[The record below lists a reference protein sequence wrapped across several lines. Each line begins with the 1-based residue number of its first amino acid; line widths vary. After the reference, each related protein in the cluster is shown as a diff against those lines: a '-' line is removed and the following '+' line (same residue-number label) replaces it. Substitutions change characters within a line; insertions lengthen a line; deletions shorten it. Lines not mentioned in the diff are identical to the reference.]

1 MIITADALQGLKT
14 IETASVDT
22 CITSPPYYM
31 LRNYGAEG
39 QIGLEPTP
47 DAYIGRL
54 VEVFHEVRRTLRDD
68 GTLWIVIGD
77 SYAGSSKGGSAG
89 SIQDNNRGGHSVR
102 RTLTPAVNG
111 IKPKDLIGVPWM
123 LAFALRADGWYLRQD
138 IIWSK
143 PNSLPESVMDRCTKS
158 HEYIFLLSKSREYY
172 YDAEAISEPAAVS
185 TLKRIGQDLEHQRG
199 SDRQPGRGKP
209 MKAAPPRYGG
219 KKYTVN
225 PEVFFRTKSGNAY
238 VYKPYRNKR
247 SVWTVTVKP
256 FKEAHFATYPIDL
269 IEPCVL
275 AGSRRG
281 GTVLDPFMG
290 SGTTGVAAMRH
301 GREFVG
307 IDINPVY
314 CEIAERRIS
323 RFWEGGSVSA
333 RKVDPDQMDMFDYYD
348 IKLDAKSCL

>member
-1 MIITADALQGLKT
+1 
-14 IETASVDT
+14 
-22 CITSPPYYM
+22 
-31 LRNYGAEG
+31 
-39 QIGLEPTP
+39 
-47 DAYIGRL
+47 
-54 VEVFHEVRRTLRDD
+54 
-68 GTLWIVIGD
+68 
-77 SYAGSSKGGSAG
+77 
-89 SIQDNNRGGHSVR
+89 
-102 RTLTPAVNG
+102 
-111 IKPKDLIGVPWM
+111 M

-143 PNSLPESVMDRCTKS
+143 PNSLPESVMDRCTKA

-172 YDAEAISEPAAVS
+172 FDAEAISEPAAIS
-185 TLKRIGQDLEHQRG
+185 TLKRIGQDLEHQNG
-199 SDRQPGRGKP
+199 SSRQPGRSKP

-219 KKYTVN
+219 KKYTES
-225 PEVFFRTKSGNAY
+225 PDVFFRTKSGNAY

-256 FKEAHFATYPIDL
+256 FKDAHFATYPVDL

-281 GTVLDPFMG
+281 GIVLDPFCG

-307 IDINPVY
+307 IDINPAY

-323 RFWEGGSVSA
+323 RLWEGGSVSA